1 MFNFTPMSN
10 DIIIELSEEQTT
22 ALDFLEDSSTRRV
35 LYGGQAGGGKSFLI
49 AHFSHYMCSTY
60 DGIRGYIARDAGLK
74 KIKESVMVTCFDEW
88 DKMGVDYRYN
98 DKDSFVVFPNGSKI
112 VLLDI
117 FHYPSDPNFNTL
129 GSTEYTFGCI
139 EEGVTASW
147 KALEILM
154 SRTRYKHD
162 IYPELSPKQLIT
174 CNPDEGPIKEKIII
188 PHFEGTLQNDT
199 KFIPATLHSN
209 PNKSFVN
216 TYHETLDSMSDP
228 YDKARLLNGDW
239 FAQPRTG
246 GEFYRDF
253 SEEVNT
259 IPAKDYLDL
268 YIPSEPLHISFD
280 FNTKPYMTLT
290 IWQVDNID
298 NKTIATQ
305 IDEICPEHPK
315 NNTRDT
321 CKEFSRRYRNHET
334 GLFIYGD
341 PAGKHEDTRNE
352 AGHNDFKII
361 QKELKRFAP
370 RLRIMRKAPS
380 IVMRGNFI
388 NDCFANRL
396 KNICIFIGTNCVNS
410 KMDYNFVK
418 ETSDGK
424 KLKKKVK
431 DPKPQ
436 VSYEKHGHTS
446 DANDY
451 FLIEFFRVDY
461 KIYLSGGKTS
471 NGFISKT
478 KTNNKTY

>member
-1 MFNFTPMSN
+1 MSN
-10 DIIIELSEEQTT
+10 DIEIELSEEQTI
-22 ALDFLEDSSTRRV
+22 ALDLLQNDTTRRV

-49 AHFSHYMCSTY
+49 ALYCYYICTNY
-60 DGIRGYIARDAGLK
+60 DGVRGYIARDAGLK
-74 KIKESVMVTCFDEW
+74 KIKESVMVTCFDVW
-88 DKMGVDYRYN
+88 DSLGVKYRYN

-112 VLLDI
+112 ILLDI
-117 FHYPSDPNFNTL
+117 FHYPSDPNFNSL

-139 EEGVTASW
+139 EEGVTASK
-147 KALEILM
+147 KACEILM

-162 IYPELSPKQLIT
+162 IYPELKPKQLIT
-174 CNPDEGPIKEKIII
+174 CNPDEGWIKDDIII
-188 PHFEGTLQNDT
+188 PHFEGKLRSDT
-199 KFIPATLHSN
+199 KFVPATLKSN

-216 TYHETLDSMSDP
+216 TYYETLNSMSDP

-259 IPAKDYLDL
+259 IEAKDYLEL
-268 YIPSEPLHISFD
+268 YIPSDPLHISFD

-290 IWQVDNID
+290 IWQVDEIEG
-298 NKTIATQ
+298 KTTVTQ
-305 IDEICPEHPK
+305 IDEICPSHPK

-321 CKEFSRRYRNHET
+321 CLEFSRRYRTHEA

-341 PAGKHEDTRNE
+341 PAGKHEDTRSE
-352 AGHNDFKII
+352 TGHNDYRII
-361 QKELKRFAP
+361 GKELERFVP
-370 RLRIMRKAPS
+370 KMRIMTKAPS

-424 KLKKKVK
+424 KLKKKVR
-431 DPKPQ
+431 DPKTG
-436 VSYEKHGHTS
+436 VSFEKYGHTS

-451 FLIEFFRVDY
+451 FLIEFFRSEY
-461 KIYLSGGKTS
+461 RTYLTGGKA
-471 NGFISKT
+471 T
-478 KTNNKTY
+478 KGYIPKSRVNNRIY